1 MSVFPPDPEETL
13 AHFNR
18 LMRELLRG
26 QISRNTFQPWEVELL
41 LDIESCGL
49 KDAARENTLRRYQKA
64 VQRQLTRGV
73 TEPIKLSE
81 FLGRKS

>member
-1 MSVFPPDPEETL
+1 MSVFPLDPEETL

-18 LMRELLRG
+18 LMREVLRG
-26 QISRNTFQPWEVELL
+26 QISRNTFRPWEVELL

-49 KDAARENTLRRYQKA
+49 KDAARENTLKRYQKA
-64 VQRQLTRGV
+64 VPRQLSRGA